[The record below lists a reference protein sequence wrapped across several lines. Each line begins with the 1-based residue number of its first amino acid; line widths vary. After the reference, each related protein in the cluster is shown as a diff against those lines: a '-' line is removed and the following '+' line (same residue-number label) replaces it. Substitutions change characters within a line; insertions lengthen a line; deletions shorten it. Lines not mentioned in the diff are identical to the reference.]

1 MSATNWTTIFESFNT
16 KRVLVVGDAMI
27 DAYMWGHINRQ
38 SPEAPIP
45 IVDISKHEQ
54 RLGGAANVAVN
65 IKSLGAIPI
74 LCTVVGSDK
83 SSFTELMNQQNLTTE
98 GVLFENRKTTT
109 KTRIIAENKHQL
121 RVDEEDLFPI
131 QNESEFIDN
140 TSRLMQTVDVVILQD
155 YNKGVLT
162 PHVIKT
168 LCSNAKSLKKHLL
181 VDPKK
186 DNYWDYQKAD
196 LFKPNLNELQQSCAE
211 SIDINKLDAL
221 SAIVQKQRQ
230 KLKAKLFLLTLSQHG
245 VFIQNNDHSQLYPAF
260 KRQVIDVSGAGDSVI
275 ATAALALA
283 CELHTDQIAQLSNL
297 AGGLACEKVGVN
309 PTEKERLL
317 EEASRLI

>member
-1 MSATNWTTIFESFNT
+1 M
-16 KRVLVVGDAMI
+16 GDAMI
-27 DAYMWGHINRQ
+27 DTYMWGHINRQ

-168 LCSNAKSLKKHLL
+168 LCSNAKSLKKYLL

-186 DNYWDYQKAD
+186 DNYWHYQNAD
-196 LFKPNLNELQQSCAE
+196 LFKPNLNELQQSCSE
-211 SIDINKLDAL
+211 SIDINELDAL
-221 SAIVQKQRQ
+221 SSIVQKQRQ
-230 KLKAKLFLLTLSQHG
+230 KLKAQLFLLTLSQHG
-245 VFIQNNDHSQLYPAF
+245 VFIQNNDHSKLYTAF

-283 CELHTDQIAQLSNL
+283 CELHADQIAQLSNL
-297 AGGLACEKVGVN
+297 AGGLACEKVGVY
-309 PTEKERLL
+309 PLEKERLL
-317 EEASRLI
+317 REAIRLI